1 MNMRYYPTLYSF
13 RYLDV
18 LKVLLLSRF
27 YMKLL
32 LLMGIAIVT
41 YLYCYI
47 LLS

>member
-1 MNMRYYPTLYSF
+1 MNMRYYPTLHSF

-27 YMKLL
+27 YMELL
-32 LLMGIAIVT
+32 LLLDIAIVT
-41 YLYCYI
+41 YLYCWI